1 MLDAGP
7 LGPHDLVEQHV
18 GDVGRRQA
26 GQLQVRAVQQDLAE
40 PADLGVD
47 LEGGHGSI
55 LTPPPTRRTTTST
68 AQPREAPMAR
78 YLIVAHQTAGSP
90 ELLER
95 VRALA
100 ADDPPATFTLLVPAT
115 PTGHLLHNWEEGE
128 ARQLARKRA
137 TEAMAALAAAG
148 VPVAE
153 ARVGSHSPLEA
164 VGDELQAHPGYDRIV
179 LSTFPPGVSRWLKGN
194 LPAILERRFRL
205 PVDHVI
211 SQARTPTTS

>member
-1 MLDAGP
+1 
-7 LGPHDLVEQHV
+7 
-18 GDVGRRQA
+18 
-26 GQLQVRAVQQDLAE
+26 
-40 PADLGVD
+40 
-47 LEGGHGSI
+47 
-55 LTPPPTRRTTTST
+55 
-68 AQPREAPMAR
+68 MAR

-100 ADDPPATFTLLVPAT
+100 ATDPGAEFTLLVPAT

-137 TEAMAALAAAG
+137 GEAMASLSAAG
-148 VPVAE
+148 IPVAA

-164 VGDELQAHPGYDRIV
+164 VGDELQARPDYDRIV
-179 LSTFPPGVSRWLKGN
+179 LSTFPPGVSRWLRGN
-194 LPAILERRFRL
+194 LPAILRRRFRL

-211 SQARTPTTS
+211 AQARTPSPS

>member
-1 MLDAGP
+1 
-7 LGPHDLVEQHV
+7 
-18 GDVGRRQA
+18 
-26 GQLQVRAVQQDLAE
+26 
-40 PADLGVD
+40 
-47 LEGGHGSI
+47 
-55 LTPPPTRRTTTST
+55 
-68 AQPREAPMAR
+68 MAR

-100 ADDPPATFTLLVPAT
+100 GADPGAEFPLLVPAT

-128 ARQLARKRA
+128 ARQLARRRA
-137 TEAMAALAAAG
+137 SEAMATLSAAG
-148 VPVAE
+148 IPVAA

-205 PVDHVI
+205 PVDHVVA
-211 SQARTPTTS
+211 QARTPSPS

>member
-1 MLDAGP
+1 
-7 LGPHDLVEQHV
+7 
-18 GDVGRRQA
+18 
-26 GQLQVRAVQQDLAE
+26 
-40 PADLGVD
+40 
-47 LEGGHGSI
+47 
-55 LTPPPTRRTTTST
+55 
-68 AQPREAPMAR
+68 MAR

-100 ADDPPATFTLLVPAT
+100 AADPAATFTLLVPAT
-115 PTGHLLHNWEEGE
+115 PTGHLLHNWE
-128 ARQLARKRA
+128 LARRRA
-137 TEAMAALAAAG
+137 GEAMASLAAAG

-194 LPAILERRFRL
+194 LPAILERRFRV
-205 PVDHVI
+205 PVDHVT
-211 SQARTPTTS
+211 SQARTPSSS

>member
-1 MLDAGP
+1 
-7 LGPHDLVEQHV
+7 
-18 GDVGRRQA
+18 
-26 GQLQVRAVQQDLAE
+26 
-40 PADLGVD
+40 
-47 LEGGHGSI
+47 
-55 LTPPPTRRTTTST
+55 
-68 AQPREAPMAR
+68 MAR

-100 ADDPPATFTLLVPAT
+100 AADPGAEFALLVPAT

-137 TEAMAALAAAG
+137 GEAMAALTAAG
-148 VPVAE
+148 IPVAA

-164 VGDELQAHPGYDRIV
+164 VSDELQARPGYDRIV
-179 LSTFPPGVSRWLKGN
+179 LSTFPPGVSRWLRGN

-205 PVDHVI
+205 PVDHVVAP
-211 SQARTPTTS
+211 ARTPSPS

>member
-1 MLDAGP
+1 M
-7 LGPHDLVEQHV
+7 
-18 GDVGRRQA
+18 
-26 GQLQVRAVQQDLAE
+26 
-40 PADLGVD
+40 
-47 LEGGHGSI
+47 
-55 LTPPPTRRTTTST
+55 
-68 AQPREAPMAR
+68 
-78 YLIVAHQTAGSP
+78 
-90 ELLER
+90 
-95 VRALA
+95 
-100 ADDPPATFTLLVPAT
+100 PAT

-137 TEAMAALAAAG
+137 AEAMAALGAAG

-205 PVDHVI
+205 PVDHVT
-211 SQARTPTTS
+211 SQARTPSSS

>member
-1 MLDAGP
+1 
-7 LGPHDLVEQHV
+7 
-18 GDVGRRQA
+18 
-26 GQLQVRAVQQDLAE
+26 
-40 PADLGVD
+40 
-47 LEGGHGSI
+47 
-55 LTPPPTRRTTTST
+55 
-68 AQPREAPMAR
+68 MAR

-100 ADDPPATFTLLVPAT
+100 GADPGAEFTLLVPAT

-137 TEAMAALAAAG
+137 SEAMASLTAAG
-148 VPVAE
+148 IPVAA

-164 VGDELQAHPGYDRIV
+164 VGDELQARPGYDRIV
-179 LSTFPPGVSRWLKGN
+179 LSTFPPGVSRWLRGN

-205 PVDHVI
+205 PVDHVVAP
-211 SQARTPTTS
+211 ARTPSPS

>member
-1 MLDAGP
+1 
-7 LGPHDLVEQHV
+7 
-18 GDVGRRQA
+18 
-26 GQLQVRAVQQDLAE
+26 
-40 PADLGVD
+40 
-47 LEGGHGSI
+47 
-55 LTPPPTRRTTTST
+55 
-68 AQPREAPMAR
+68 MAR
-78 YLIVAHQTAGSP
+78 ILIVAHQTAGSP

-100 ADDPPATFTLLVPAT
+100 AGDPAADFTLLVPAT

-128 ARQLARKRA
+128 ARQLARRRA
-137 TEAMAALAAAG
+137 AEAMESLSAAG
-148 VPVAE
+148 VPVTV

-164 VGDELQAHPGYDRIV
+164 VGDELQVRPGYDRIV

-211 SQARTPTTS
+211 SPVRTPSAS

>member
-1 MLDAGP
+1 
-7 LGPHDLVEQHV
+7 
-18 GDVGRRQA
+18 
-26 GQLQVRAVQQDLAE
+26 
-40 PADLGVD
+40 
-47 LEGGHGSI
+47 
-55 LTPPPTRRTTTST
+55 
-68 AQPREAPMAR
+68 MAR

-95 VRALA
+95 VTALA
-100 ADDPPATFTLLVPAT
+100 AADPGAEFTLLVPAT

-137 TEAMAALAAAG
+137 AEAMASLTAAG
-148 VPVAE
+148 IPVAA

-164 VGDELQAHPGYDRIV
+164 VGDELQARPGYDRIV

-205 PVDHVI
+205 PVDHVVAP
-211 SQARTPTTS
+211 ARTTSPS

>member
-1 MLDAGP
+1 
-7 LGPHDLVEQHV
+7 
-18 GDVGRRQA
+18 
-26 GQLQVRAVQQDLAE
+26 
-40 PADLGVD
+40 
-47 LEGGHGSI
+47 
-55 LTPPPTRRTTTST
+55 
-68 AQPREAPMAR
+68 MAR

-100 ADDPPATFTLLVPAT
+100 GADPGAEFTLLVPAT

-128 ARQLARKRA
+128 ARQLARRRA
-137 TEAMAALAAAG
+137 SEAMATLSAAG
-148 VPVAE
+148 IPVAA

-164 VGDELQAHPGYDRIV
+164 VGDELQVHPGYDRIV

-205 PVDHVI
+205 PVDHVVA
-211 SQARTPTTS
+211 QARTPSPS

>member
-1 MLDAGP
+1 
-7 LGPHDLVEQHV
+7 
-18 GDVGRRQA
+18 
-26 GQLQVRAVQQDLAE
+26 
-40 PADLGVD
+40 
-47 LEGGHGSI
+47 
-55 LTPPPTRRTTTST
+55 
-68 AQPREAPMAR
+68 MAR

-100 ADDPPATFTLLVPAT
+100 GADPGAEFTLLVPAT

-137 TEAMAALAAAG
+137 SEAMASLGAAG
-148 VPVAE
+148 IPVAA

-205 PVDHVI
+205 PVDHVVA
-211 SQARTPTTS
+211 QARTPSPS

>member
-1 MLDAGP
+1 
-7 LGPHDLVEQHV
+7 
-18 GDVGRRQA
+18 
-26 GQLQVRAVQQDLAE
+26 
-40 PADLGVD
+40 
-47 LEGGHGSI
+47 
-55 LTPPPTRRTTTST
+55 
-68 AQPREAPMAR
+68 MAR

-95 VRALA
+95 VRTLA
-100 ADDPPATFTLLVPAT
+100 GADPGAEFTLLVPAT

-137 TEAMAALAAAG
+137 AEAMAGLTAAG
-148 VPVAE
+148 IPVAA

-164 VGDELQAHPGYDRIV
+164 VGDELQARPGYDRIV

-205 PVDHVI
+205 PVDHVVAA
-211 SQARTPTTS
+211 ARTPSPS

>member
-1 MLDAGP
+1 
-7 LGPHDLVEQHV
+7 
-18 GDVGRRQA
+18 
-26 GQLQVRAVQQDLAE
+26 
-40 PADLGVD
+40 
-47 LEGGHGSI
+47 
-55 LTPPPTRRTTTST
+55 
-68 AQPREAPMAR
+68 MAR

-100 ADDPPATFTLLVPAT
+100 GADPGAEFTLLVPAT

-128 ARQLARKRA
+128 ARQLARRRA
-137 TEAMAALAAAG
+137 SEAMATLSAAG
-148 VPVAE
+148 IPVA
-153 ARVGSHSPLEA
+153 AGRVGSHSPLEA

-205 PVDHVI
+205 PVDHVVA
-211 SQARTPTTS
+211 QARTPSPS